1 VRLSTRNGKSNTFA
15 ILLISA
21 VVMTSGCV
29 SVDYNPDP
37 YAFDNPL
44 TIDAPKGMA
53 MSEYDLNHFQID
65 CKNKKAQVEFLQSQR
80 RTIVDIQKS
89 IVNMPFNGFQKPLTK
104 RRNWLINQHLLT
116 LRNQCYSKE
125 YYE

>member
-1 VRLSTRNGKSNTFA
+1 
-15 ILLISA
+15 LISA
-21 VVMTSGCV
+21 VITTSGCM

-89 IVNMPFNGFQKPLTK
+89 IVNMPFNGFQRPLTK

-116 LRNQCYSKE
+116 LKGQCYSKE